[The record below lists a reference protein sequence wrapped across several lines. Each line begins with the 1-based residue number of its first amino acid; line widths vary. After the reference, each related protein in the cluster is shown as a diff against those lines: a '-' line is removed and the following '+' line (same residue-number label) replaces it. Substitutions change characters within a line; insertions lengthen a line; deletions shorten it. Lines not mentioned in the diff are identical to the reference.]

1 MIEPI
6 QGEAGIIVPP
16 DGYLREA
23 ARLCKE
29 NKVLLICDEIQSGLK
44 AGDAVALPSVVRT
57 TSTNGFAVGG
67 VPGGLGGGAAAF
79 GGGGLGG
86 GGLGGGGRNGG

>member
-1 MIEPI
+1 MAF
-6 QGEAGIIVPP
+6 EAPTRVVVGLKG
-16 DGYLREA
+16 DSA
-23 ARLCKE
+23 
-29 NKVLLICDEIQSGLK
+29 DEIQSGLK